1 MSNIR
6 QKVFD
11 IMKSMNIPYDVTE
24 HPAVYTMEEMEKLNI
39 DSNNEVVKN
48 LFIRDDKKKR
58 FFLIVLQKNK
68 RADLKEIRKQL
79 NCRPLSFASEKYLF
93 KLMGLNTGA
102 VSPFGVL
109 NDVDCTVEVVLDKD
123 ILAFERI
130 GVHPND
136 NTATVWIRPQDLEL
150 IIRNHGN
157 DISYIEI

>member
-58 FFLIVLQKNK
+58 F
-68 RADLKEIRKQL
+68 
-79 NCRPLSFASEKYLF
+79 
-93 KLMGLNTGA
+93 
-102 VSPFGVL
+102 
-109 NDVDCTVEVVLDKD
+109 
-123 ILAFERI
+123 
-130 GVHPND
+130 
-136 NTATVWIRPQDLEL
+136 
-150 IIRNHGN
+150 
-157 DISYIEI
+157 